1 LPECTNIDLEN
12 ARSRK
17 KIPRWKLATMLGVS
31 ESTIARWENGE
42 VQPEPDDVD
51 RFASA
56 VGDVMLW
63 HRWMLNNYESYR
75 KRYFEA
81 VDQSLPVSIAR
92 SRFEMEDVMRMH
104 DRVERDALDGTIDDI
119 QLKTAYTKEIKDAI
133 AALCDTLQRLE
144 STDSATP
151 EGR

>member
-12 ARSRK
+12 ARSRRK
-17 KIPRWKLATMLGVS
+17 MPRWKLATLLGVS
-31 ESTIARWENGE
+31 ESTVARWENGE

-51 RFASA
+51 RFANA

-63 HRWMLNNYESYR
+63 HRWMLSNYESYR
-75 KRYFEA
+75 KRYFDT

-92 SRFEMEDVMRMH
+92 SRYEMEDVMRLH
-104 DRVERDALDGTIDDI
+104 DRVERDALDGTIDDLH
-119 QLKTAYTKEIKDAI
+119 LKHAYTKEIKEAI
-133 AALCDTLQRLE
+133 VALSDTLQRLE
-144 STDSATP
+144 STVDNNT

>member
-1 LPECTNIDLEN
+1 LPECTNIDLEI

-17 KIPRWKLATMLGVS
+17 KIPRWKLAAMLGVS

-51 RFASA
+51 RFAAA

-63 HRWMLNNYESYR
+63 HRWMLSNYESYR
-75 KRYFEA
+75 KRYFDA
-81 VDQSLPVSIAR
+81 ADQSLPVSIAR
-92 SRFEMEDVMRMH
+92 SRYEMEDVMRLH

-119 QLKTAYTKEIKDAI
+119 HLKNTYAKEIKEAI
-133 AALCDTLQRLE
+133 AALSDTLQHLE
-144 STDSATP
+144 SPTDTST

>member
-1 LPECTNIDLEN
+1 
-12 ARSRK
+12 
-17 KIPRWKLATMLGVS
+17 
-31 ESTIARWENGE
+31 
-42 VQPEPDDVD
+42 
-51 RFASA
+51 
-56 VGDVMLW
+56 
-63 HRWMLNNYESYR
+63 MLNNYESYR